1 MSEPAAAILGCAG
14 PELSR
19 DEKDFFREADPFG
32 FILFARNVTDP
43 GQLRR
48 LTGDLRASV
57 GRDAPVLVDQEG
69 GRVQRLRAPH
79 WREWLPP
86 MDHVARSGGAVGRS
100 VYLRY
105 RLIADELRGV
115 GIDVNC
121 APLAD
126 IATAA
131 THPFLRNRCFGEA
144 AEVVMLAAR
153 AAAEGLADG
162 GVLPVIK
169 HLPGHGRAE
178 ADSHLAL
185 PRIAAPLKVL
195 SAEDFRPFHALR
207 DLPMAMTAHIVLDAV
222 DRDRPATQSPGVIRL
237 IRDEIGFDGLLMT
250 DDLSM
255 QALSGSLGARTAAAI
270 AAGCD
275 VALHCNG
282 DRAEMGD
289 VIAHAG
295 RLGGASQRRAQA
307 ALSARR
313 EARTIDTA
321 ALAAELE
328 ALMRGAAIV

>member
-1 MSEPAAAILGCAG
+1 MPEPAAAILGCAG
-14 PELSR
+14 PDLSR
-19 DEKDFFREADPFG
+19 DEAAFFRETDPFG

-43 GQLRR
+43 DQLRR
-48 LTGDLRASV
+48 LTGDLRSSV
-57 GRDAPVLVDQEG
+57 ARDALILVDQEG

-86 MDHVARSGGAVGRS
+86 YDHVARSGAAVSRS
-100 VYLRY
+100 IYLRY
-105 RLIADELRGV
+105 RLIAEELRGV

-126 IATAA
+126 IAATA

-144 AEVVMLAAR
+144 AETVISAAR

-178 ADSHLAL
+178 ADSHQSL
-185 PRIAAPLKVL
+185 PRITAPLEVL
-195 SAEDFRPFHALR
+195 STHDFRPFRTLR
-207 DLPMAMTAHIVLDAV
+207 YLPMAMTAHVVLEAV
-222 DRDRPATQSPGVIRL
+222 DALRPATQSPAVIRL
-237 IRDEIGFDGLLMT
+237 VRDEIGFDGLLMT

-255 QALSGSLGARTAAAI
+255 QALSGTLGERTGAAI

-282 DRAEMGD
+282 DRAEMAD
-289 VIAHAG
+289 VMAHAG
-295 RLGGASQRRAQA
+295 RLGGASARRAKA

-313 EARTIDTA
+313 AALPIDSA
-321 ALAAELE
+321 ALAAELD
-328 ALMRGAAIV
+328 ALMQGAAIV